1 MPYFFME
8 PKPPA
13 KLNEPKQWKAISHPL
28 RRQILSLLATQ
39 NLTNEELA
47 TAMGVASGKLYFHTK
62 KLLDAGLIELAE
74 VRQKGPRQEKVYR
87 RTFEDFRIEMVEDGS
102 APPLAHFIRNA
113 LTNYES
119 KWADGKD
126 FAQYGFHLIY
136 YHTPE
141 REKEFYD
148 RLTQLMNDFRETAIP
163 DGQNDEATGGRL
175 ISLAALMHTN

>member
-1 MPYFFME
+1 ME
-8 PKPPA
+8 PTPAA
-13 KLNEPKQWKAISHPL
+13 KLDEPKQWKAISHPL
-28 RRQILSLLATQ
+28 RLQILTLLASQ

-47 TAMGVASGKLYFHTK
+47 VAMGVASGKLYFHTK
-62 KLLDAGLIELAE
+62 KLLDAGLIALAE

-113 LTNYES
+113 LATYES
-119 KWADGKD
+119 KWKEGAE
-126 FAQYGFHLIY
+126 FSQYGFHLIY
-136 YHTPE
+136 YHTSE

-148 RLTQLMNDFRETAIP
+148 RLTQLMKDFQETAVP
-163 DGQNDEATGGRL
+163 EGEHGGRL